1 MKILA
6 AGCTLDLTDYLNHIK
21 KDYARFYE
29 ASSFQDDA
37 DKIEYAK
44 NAIQKFENE
53 LVVKPGNKYA
63 KVLIATSVHSFIVIK
78 ATKGFAV
85 GDILKAA
92 SWKAP
97 ATNFARGSI
106 QKGDFSNV
114 RWTGC

>member
-21 KDYARFYE
+21 KDYERFFD
-29 ASSFQDDA
+29 SDVFKDDVY
-37 DKIEYAK
+37 DIEYVK
-44 NAIQKFENE
+44 DVVKKFGNE
-53 LVVKPGNKYA
+53 LVVEPGNKYA
-63 KVLIATSVHSFIVIK
+63 KVITGTSVHSFIVIK